1 MRATKFSLNASTPAL
16 PQERCFYTEADIR
29 MIIKSAVQEVLST
42 ILIDEEPEITANVD
56 QKKPDKLTVTVL
68 EAAEILGVSRPSM
81 LELIQRKPKAPEP
94 LHDKGNSTVSD
105 IISARYGT
113 VIDPFLA

>member
-1 MRATKFSLNASTPAL
+1 MRATKFSLNASAPAL

-42 ILIDEEPEITANVD
+42 ILLDEEAEITANVD

-68 EAAEILGVSRPSM
+68 EAADILGVSKPTM
-81 LELIQRKPKAPEP
+81 LELIHTGDINHKRIGRKILIPYKA
-94 LHDKGNSTVSD
+94 LVDWVNAD
-105 IISARYGT
+105 
-113 VIDPFLA
+113 

>member
-1 MRATKFSLNASTPAL
+1 MRATKFSLNASAPAL

-56 QKKPDKLTVTVL
+56 RKKPEKLTVPVVFK
-68 EAAEILGVSRPSM
+68 AFISGIRHDPAET
-81 LELIQRKPKAPEP
+81 E
-94 LHDKGNSTVSD
+94 T
-105 IISARYGT
+105 
-113 VIDPFLA
+113 

>member
-1 MRATKFSLNASTPAL
+1 
-16 PQERCFYTEADIR
+16 

-42 ILIDEEPEITANVD
+42 ILLDEEAEITANVD

-81 LELIQRKPKAPEP
+81 LIHTGAINHKRIGRKILIPYKA
-94 LHDKGNSTVSD
+94 LVDWVNAD
-105 IISARYGT
+105 
-113 VIDPFLA
+113 